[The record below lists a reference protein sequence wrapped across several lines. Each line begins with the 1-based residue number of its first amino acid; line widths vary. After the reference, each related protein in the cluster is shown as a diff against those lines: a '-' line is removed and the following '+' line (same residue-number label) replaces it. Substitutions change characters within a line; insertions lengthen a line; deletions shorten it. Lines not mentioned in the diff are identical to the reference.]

1 MVEWSQAVE
10 TAASAFVRILR
21 PSQALSAG
29 RTIKRKGR
37 RHYYHDPRGRE
48 VGVGALGVAAV
59 QGDGREAAKSCKSLS
74 REGPPT
80 ANRVS
85 PFHSVS
91 PMPQGWKER
100 APPLLIQNAN
110 GPLEPLR
117 DRLETPSPFARS
129 EVVTTPHHTD
139 GREVLGFQLP
149 TSASGPQSWSRA
161 TSSSSGSSGKDPGG
175 RLKRRSR
182 SA

>member
-1 MVEWSQAVE
+1 M
-10 TAASAFVRILR
+10 
-21 PSQALSAG
+21 
-29 RTIKRKGR
+29 
-37 RHYYHDPRGRE
+37 
-48 VGVGALGVAAV
+48 GVGALGVAAV

-139 GREVLGFQLP
+139 GREVLGFPASDLGQW
-149 TSASGPQSWSRA
+149 SAELVEGDVVLVGFEWKGPRGTVEAEVEVGMKTPATLDVSSKVKLRALSR
-161 TSSSSGSSGKDPGG
+161 
-175 RLKRRSR
+175 
-182 SA
+182 